1 MATATNTSGSD
12 AAKKQ
17 AAKLKQLLADLKS
30 GNETAVIGAVKELRV
45 YGNDAA
51 VEPLV
56 DALVSA
62 KNPTVYNAIKAVLF
76 ELKTPNAASALVA
89 ALRKPNTKGHRH
101 VLVAA
106 FWEAGLDA
114 ADHIDLLVELAI
126 TEDFQTCLECLT
138 VLENLGSGFDEE
150 IVFPLIK
157 LVKDELGKDEQK
169 DMLLTGM
176 VQVLQDLVIG

>member
-1 MATATNTSGSD
+1 MY
-12 AAKKQ
+12 
-17 AAKLKQLLADLKS
+17 
-30 GNETAVIGAVKELRV
+30 I
-45 YGNDAA
+45 
-51 VEPLV
+51 
-56 DALVSA
+56 
-62 KNPTVYNAIKAVLF
+62 AIKAVLF